1 VHDQRALKKKEQA
14 KNQIENQSI
23 KSLDLVDFEQID
35 NFLDNN
41 SSDLENEV
49 N

>member
-1 VHDQRALKKKEQA
+1 M
-14 KNQIENQSI
+14 SI

-41 SSDLENEV
+41 SSDLENEL